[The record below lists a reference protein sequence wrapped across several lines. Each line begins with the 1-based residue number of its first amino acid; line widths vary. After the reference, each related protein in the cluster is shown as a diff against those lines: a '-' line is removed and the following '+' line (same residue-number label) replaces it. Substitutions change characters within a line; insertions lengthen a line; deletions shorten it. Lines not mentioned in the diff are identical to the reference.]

1 MPTARATHGKTTVLP
16 LPTASRRKLES
27 RRNDAPTDEFRRTL
41 EQVQAAQKAALA
53 VLRPGLPMCDAYAA
67 ARRVFEKAG
76 VEKYFTHGLGHGV
89 GLETHEA
96 PSLNPRRSDP
106 LRAGMVVTVEPG
118 LYYPQWGGVRWEHTA
133 LITEDGATLF

>member
-1 MPTARATHGKTTVLP
+1 
-16 LPTASRRKLES
+16 
-27 RRNDAPTDEFRRTL
+27 
-41 EQVQAAQKAALA
+41 
-53 VLRPGLPMCDAYAA
+53 MCDAYAA

-76 VEKYFTHGLGHGV
+76 VEKYFTPGLGHGV